1 MTDAPVSTISIE
13 PPTGKKLDVYD
24 VCIWLLRVL
33 DRKEKSLLFAASV
46 FDFYLKRGHLT
57 ERQSE
62 ALQDLFDRTID
73 RYERNA
79 LECQGLIAHDDG
91 TATNVVSLSGA
102 RKGKRT

>member
-1 MTDAPVSTISIE
+1 MSDAPVNTISID
-13 PPTGKKLDVYD
+13 PPAGREVEIYD

-46 FDFYLKRGHLT
+46 FDFYLKRGRLT

-62 ALQDLFDRTID
+62 ALQNLFDRTVE

-79 LECQGLIAHDDG
+79 LECQGMLAHDDG
-91 TATNVVSLSGA
+91 TAANVVSLSGA
-102 RKGKRT
+102 RKGKKQ

>member
-1 MTDAPVSTISIE
+1 MSDAPVSTISIE
-13 PPTGKKLDVYD
+13 PPTGKKIEVYD

-33 DRKEKSLLFAASV
+33 DRKEKSLMFAASV

-79 LECQGLIAHDDG
+79 LACQGVVAHDDG
-91 TATNVVSLSGA
+91 TAANVVSITGA
-102 RKGKRT
+102 RKRR